1 MKDRRTRRLE
11 RIARR
16 VERTARRKQINTNP
30 IYTME
35 KKADVVIGKSENIVN
50 EISEKT
56 LKRINDEVDEIQ
68 DFDENDELNNL
79 STDSEL
85 TEGDDYISDPDDYV
99 DDIDISSDVSE
110 GWGGCIAWIVIGV
123 VFFYIFF

>member
-1 MKDRRTRRLE
+1 MKDRRIRRLE

-16 VERTARRKQINTNP
+16 AERTARRKQISTNP

-35 KKADVVIGKSENIVN
+35 KKANVVIGKSENIVD
-50 EISEKT
+50 EITEKT

-85 TEGDDYISDPDDYV
+85 TEGVDYKSNPDDYS
-99 DDIDISSDVSE
+99 DDIDFSSDVSE
-110 GWGGCIAWIVIGV
+110 GWGGCIFWVVIGV
-123 VFFYIFF
+123 IIFYIFF

>member
-1 MKDRRTRRLE
+1 MKDRRSRRLE

-16 VERTARRKQINTNP
+16 AERTARRKQISTNP

-50 EISEKT
+50 EITEKT

-85 TEGDDYISDPDDYV
+85 TEGVDYISNPGDYS
-99 DDIDISSDVSE
+99 DDIDLSSDASE
-110 GWGGCIAWIVIGV
+110 GWGGCIFWVVIGV
-123 VFFYIFF
+123 IIFFIFF

>member
-50 EISEKT
+50 
-56 LKRINDEVDEIQ
+56 
-68 DFDENDELNNL
+68 
-79 STDSEL
+79 
-85 TEGDDYISDPDDYV
+85 
-99 DDIDISSDVSE
+99 
-110 GWGGCIAWIVIGV
+110 
-123 VFFYIFF
+123 

>member
-1 MKDRRTRRLE
+1 MKDRRARRLE

-16 VERTARRKQINTNP
+16 VERTARRKQISTNP

-85 TEGDDYISDPDDYV
+85 TEGDDYTSDPDDYL

-110 GWGGCIAWIVIGV
+110 GWGGCIFWIVIGV
-123 VFFYIFF
+123 IFFYIFF

>member
-85 TEGDDYISDPDDYV
+85 TEGDDYL

-110 GWGGCIAWIVIGV
+110 GWGGCIFWIVIGV
-123 VFFYIFF
+123 IFFYIFF

>member
-35 KKADVVIGKSENIVN
+35 KKADVVIGKSENIAN

-56 LKRINDEVDEIQ
+56 LKRIN
-68 DFDENDELNNL
+68 DENDELNNL

-85 TEGDDYISDPDDYV
+85 TEGDDYISDPDDYL
-99 DDIDISSDVSE
+99 DDTDISSDVSE
-110 GWGGCIAWIVIGV
+110 GWGGCIFWIVIGV
-123 VFFYIFF
+123 IFFYIFF